1 MTMRSQELDLSRYD
15 TEKIPLGYL
24 FHYDPVLAPWVEKE
38 ITLLEVGVYKG
49 ASTALWRDYFPKGI
63 IVGIDKN
70 LSRLTP
76 DHDLKERIQLFQGNQ
91 ADTSFLAQV
100 ARQTAPEGF
109 DIIIDDASHD
119 AEPTRICFWHLF
131 DNHLR
136 PGGLYVIEDWTTG
149 YWDDWPDGKR
159 VRPPSKTER
168 LSTAVFSALVYGKKR
183 RLRSHD
189 FGMVGFVKQLID
201 EQGAADVTRENY
213 AGKPKRES
221 KFQSM
226 TIVPSIVFIRK
237 RG

>member
-1 MTMRSQELDLSRYD
+1 MRSHELDLSQYD

-24 FHYDPVLAPWVEKE
+24 SHYDPFLVPWVDKK
-38 ITLLEVGVYKG
+38 ITLLELGVFKG
-49 ASTALWRDYFPKGI
+49 ESIALWRDYFPKGT

-70 LSRLTP
+70 LSRLTS
-76 DHDLKERIQLFQGNQ
+76 DHVLGERIHLFQGNQ
-91 ADTSFLAQV
+91 TDTNFLTQV
-100 ARQTAPEGF
+100 ARQEAPNGF

-119 AEPTRICFWHLF
+119 AEPTKISFWHLF
-131 DNHLR
+131 DNHLK
-136 PGGLYVIEDWTTG
+136 PGGLFVIEDWTTG

-159 VRPPSKTER
+159 VRPPSMAKR
-168 LSTAVFSALVYGKKR
+168 LSTAISSALPRRKKR

-189 FGMVGFVKQLID
+189 FGMVGFVKQLVD

-213 AGKPKRES
+213 TGKPKRES
-221 KFQSM
+221 KFRSM